1 MSYKNQHRLKKK
13 KVELFHKEMLDKL
26 GVSLFDEEGE
36 VDIADSSA
44 GKVLLMGGK
53 PVAAFFDNELF
64 PTIQGLLSIQP
75 SKAYVTV
82 DMGAVRFVYNGADIM
97 APGIVDADIA
107 IEEGDLVWIR
117 DEDHGKPL
125 AVGRAMTDG
134 KTMVESSSGKVVKTL
149 HHLGDD
155 QYR

>member
-1 MSYKNQHRLKKK
+1 M
-13 KVELFHKEMLDKL
+13 MDKL
-26 GVSLFDEEGE
+26 GASLFDEEGE

-53 PVAAFFDNELF
+53 AVAAFFDDELF
-64 PTIQGLLSIQP
+64 PTIQGLLKIQP

-82 DMGAVRFVYNGADIM
+82 DMGAVSFVYNGADIM
-97 APGIVDADIA
+97 APGIVETDLG

-134 KTMVESSSGKVVKTL
+134 KTMVESSSGKVIKTL
-149 HHLGDD
+149 HHVGDE